1 METSL
6 RNKSYYSEERAYQK
20 NSWGLERIK
29 ADVRKAMKPA
39 CILHVP
45 QIRDTASA
53 REEPRAQGGGVRS
66 RFDGQQ
72 ITRWGKSWAGRLA
85 GKPRLSLLF
94 ILQTWIWLTLVLVE
108 HAPPTWFFLF
118 CSHSP
123 LFGLTV
129 WLVRNSETMWGF
141 SLLPSHGI
149 RQLQDRRLCLLAF
162 SLHNRKGRLREA
174 LWGAHESWENAKLE
188 LKADR
193 EKGDTGCPRKC
204 CSPEAQL
211 SPASL
216 VWKNPTVLGPPW
228 WHRQLPGAM
237 DSWSEV
243 GTQLRTNGKTAAS
256 FPNGLNPPL
265 PNCFLPTL
273 R

>member
-72 ITRWGKSWAGRLA
+72 ITRWSKSWAGRLA

-162 SLHNRKGRLREA
+162 SLHTGREDWGKHYEAPTRAEKTPSWNWRLTEKRKTLGAPGSAVPLRRSCHQHHLFGRTPRYWA
-174 LWGAHESWENAKLE
+174 LPDGI
-188 LKADR
+188 
-193 EKGDTGCPRKC
+193 
-204 CSPEAQL
+204 
-211 SPASL
+211 ASS
-216 VWKNPTVLGPPW
+216 LGPW
-228 WHRQLPGAM
+228 THDL
-237 DSWSEV
+237 
-243 GTQLRTNGKTAAS
+243 K
-256 FPNGLNPPL
+256 
-265 PNCFLPTL
+265 
-273 R
+273 